1 MEDEYIVDQLCINL
15 KDELNDYLVENKD
28 IAAENLLKDVNK
40 YLKTK
45 DIHHE

>member
-28 IAAENLLKDVNK
+28 IAAENLLREVNN
-40 YLKTK
+40 YLKAK